1 MVEHFATNF
10 VAPVLPAF
18 PLPPKKQITKYIGDK
33 TSRPNFTRTP
43 AYEKDKVHYSNFKV
57 SRLVTKYPV
66 LFFATLE
73 LPDIEKLTPSP
84 RQKND

>member
-10 VAPVLPAF
+10 VAPVFPAF
-18 PLPPKKQITKYIGDK
+18 PLPKKKQITKYIGDK

-84 RQKND
+84 PKKND